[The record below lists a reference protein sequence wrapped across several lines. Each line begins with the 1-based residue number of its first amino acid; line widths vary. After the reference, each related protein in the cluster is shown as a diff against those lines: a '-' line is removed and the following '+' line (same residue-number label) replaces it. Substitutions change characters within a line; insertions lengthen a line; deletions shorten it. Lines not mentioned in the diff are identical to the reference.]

1 MGINIIPLA
10 NRKIKLR
17 RISRGMLNETINI
30 PDQIVEGYGGR
41 IINQKIYFMENKKK
55 LLRVVYEKK
64 GEEITIVTT
73 YLTNQIKRY
82 WRD

>member
-1 MGINIIPLA
+1 MPNIKNNYMGHFFSVGREIG
-10 NRKIKLR
+10 
-17 RISRGMLNETINI
+17 RGHE
-30 PDQIVEGYGGR
+30 
-41 IINQKIYFMENKKK
+41 K
-55 LLRVVYEKK
+55 VVYEKK